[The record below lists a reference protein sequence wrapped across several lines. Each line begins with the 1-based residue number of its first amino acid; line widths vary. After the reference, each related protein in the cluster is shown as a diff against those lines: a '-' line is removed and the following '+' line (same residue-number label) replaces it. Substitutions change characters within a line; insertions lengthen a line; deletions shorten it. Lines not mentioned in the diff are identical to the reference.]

1 MSDANGPLDNPAD
14 LFDRRP
20 RYGARD
26 GVLLSDGTQSDPLR
40 ITLESPDDFDDWRDA
55 ARKLVA
61 AGVSPMSVV
70 WTVVGGDADL
80 FGGAAPA
87 AAAAASF
94 SVPRQFVD
102 LAKAA
107 ICHSDPERFAL
118 LYALLWRLR
127 SNRQALEDRAD
138 PLVNR
143 VEKLAKEVRR
153 DAHKMH
159 AFVRFR
165 EVSGDEGGRFVAF
178 FEPDHHIVRREAG
191 FFVRRFANMRWSILT
206 PELSIHWDG
215 TTLSEGPGATRADA
229 PEGDPLEETW
239 KTYYASIFNPARLKK
254 KAMLKEMPKKY
265 WRNMPE
271 TSLVAPLIAGAR
283 ARELEMIERSGAQDG
298 MAEALASERRL
309 EPGSNLRAAWEALL
323 AEARQCTRCDLYKC
337 GTQTVFGEGPLDARI
352 LFVGEQPGDQ
362 EDLAGRPFIGP
373 AGQLFDASLQAAGI
387 DRAQTYVT
395 NAVKHFKFE
404 ARGKRR
410 IHSKPD
416 AGEIEACRWW
426 QEQERGLIKPSLTV
440 ALGATA
446 ARSLTGKTVTIS
458 RAREAPL
465 VLADGSECWVT
476 VHPSFLLRIPEADRK
491 AAERARFVE
500 DLKRIR
506 TRAAEL
512 AD

>member
-1 MSDANGPLDNPAD
+1 MTGPVRVILKA
-14 LFDRRP
+14 
-20 RYGARD
+20 
-26 GVLLSDGTQSDPLR
+26 
-40 ITLESPDDFDDWRDA
+40 PDDFDGWRDA
-55 ARKLVA
+55 ARDLLTAGLRPPEVA
-61 AGVSPMSVV
+61 WTVEGGETELFGQEAPRAGVAE
-70 WTVVGGDADL
+70 G
-80 FGGAAPA
+80 
-87 AAAAASF
+87 ASF
-94 SVPRQFVD
+94 SVPRHFVD
-102 LAKAA
+102 LAKAV

-118 LYALLWRLR
+118 LYTMLWKLKA
-127 SNRQALEDRAD
+127 NRQALEDRAD
-138 PLVNR
+138 PLTDR
-143 VEKLAKEVRR
+143 LERLAREVRR

-165 EVSGDEGGRFVAF
+165 EVAEPDGQTRFVAW

-206 PELSIHWDG
+206 PHVSIHWDG
-215 TTLSEGPGATRADA
+215 ETLTEGPGATQADA
-229 PEGDPLEETW
+229 PGGDPLEETW
-239 KTYYASIFNPARLKK
+239 KTYYASIFNPARLKV

-283 ARELEMIERSGAQDG
+283 ARELEMIDRAAARNGLSDALDVERGI
-298 MAEALASERRL
+298 
-309 EPGSNLRAAWEALL
+309 EPGGNLRASWEALL

-387 DRAQTYVT
+387 DRSQTYVT
-395 NAVKHFKFE
+395 NAVKHFKFV

-426 QEQERGLIKPSLTV
+426 QEQERALIRPPLTV

-446 ARSLTGKTVTIS
+446 ARSLIGKTVTIS
-458 RAREAPL
+458 RARETPL
-465 VLADGSECWVT
+465 TLADGSECWIT
-476 VHPSFLLRIPEADRK
+476 VHPSFLLRIPEEDRK
-491 AAERARFVE
+491 AEERARFVE

-506 TRAAEL
+506 IRSEEL
-512 AD
+512 ATS